1 MTTITPKEITKAI
14 TLASDIARPGIMP
27 ALSHIVIGNGQIIAS
42 DLENQITIAAPFDF
56 EPYMVPAAK
65 FRSILGTL
73 PDDVPLKLEHKDG
86 VLMVK
91 SGKSKFKIQ
100 TLPADQFPT
109 MEIGDPRGYMEL
121 DQATLKKMLHDV
133 QHAMADKHV
142 QQWANGLLL
151 EVKANELTV
160 VSTDGNRL
168 AKATHPFQGDD
179 AAIIIPRNT
188 VHRLHKILNDGPVT
202 VELYEGKAQFTIGDT
217 VLLTKLIDT
226 KYPDYRRILPKPQNK
241 VLVDREIFLE
251 AFNRSAVVLEKNRA
265 AKVSIGTMLS
275 VTCQNNGEVA
285 SDEFEFS
292 YAGPVVDIGLNPDYM
307 HDAMVA
313 IGGDE
318 VEFGFTDAKSAVTLE
333 GEGLFCVVMQL
344 RI

>member
-14 TLASDIARPGIMP
+14 ALASDIARPSIMP

-42 DLENQITIAAPFDF
+42 DTENQITIAAPFDF

-65 FRSILGTL
+65 FRSILSTL
-73 PDDVPLKLEHKDG
+73 PDDVPLKLDHKDG

-100 TLPADQFPT
+100 TLPADQFPV
-109 MEIGDPRGYMEL
+109 MEIDAPKASLTL

-133 QHAMADKHV
+133 QHSMADKHV
-142 QQWANGLLL
+142 QAWANGLLL
-151 EVKANELTV
+151 EVKNDELTIV
-160 VSTDGNRL
+160 ATDGARL
-168 AKATHPFQGDD
+168 AKHTEPFPGAD

-188 VHRLHKILNDGPVT
+188 VHRLHKILNDGPVI
-202 VELYEGKAQFTIGDT
+202 VNLYEGKAEFVIDGL

-226 KYPDYRRILPKPQNK
+226 KYPDYRRILPKPQHK

-265 AKVSIGTMLS
+265 AKVSIGPMLS

-292 YAGPVVDIGLNPDYM
+292 YAGPAFEIGLNPDYM
-307 HDAMVA
+307 RDAMTA

-333 GEGLFCVVMQL
+333 GDDLFCVVMQL

>member
-1 MTTITPKEITKAI
+1 MTTITPKDINKSI

-27 ALSHIVIGNGQIIAS
+27 ALSHIVIGNGQIISS

-65 FRSILGTL
+65 FKSILGTL

-100 TLPADQFPT
+100 TLPADQFPV
-109 MEIGDPRGYMEL
+109 MELGEPKSTMEL
-121 DQATLKKMLHDV
+121 DQSMLKKMLHDV

-151 EVKANELTV
+151 EVNESQLTV
-160 VSTDGNRL
+160 VATDGPRL
-168 AKATHPFQGDD
+168 AKSTQPFQGV
-179 AAIIIPRNT
+179 APAIIIPRNT
-188 VHRLHKILNDGPVT
+188 VHRLQKILNDGPVT
-202 VELYEGKAQFTIGDT
+202 VNLYDGKAEFIIGDN

-226 KYPDYRRILPKPQNK
+226 KYPDYRRILPSPKNK
-241 VLVDREIFLE
+241 VLVDREIFVE

-265 AKVSIGTMLS
+265 AQVSIGAMLS

-285 SDEFEFS
+285 SDEFEFP

-307 HDAMVA
+307 RDAMAA

-318 VEFGFTDAKSAVTLE
+318 VTFGFTDGKSAVTLE

>member
-14 TLASDIARPGIMP
+14 TLASDIARPGSMP

-42 DLENQITIAAPFDF
+42 DMENQITIAAPFDF
-56 EPYMVPAAK
+56 DPYMVPAAK

-73 PDDVPLKLEHKDG
+73 PDDVPLKLDHKDG

-109 MEIGDPRGYMEL
+109 MEVGVAISEFEL
-121 DQATLKKMLHDV
+121 GQSTLKTMLHDV

-142 QQWANGLLL
+142 QPALNGVLF
-151 EVKANELTV
+151 EAKDNELTAV
-160 VSTDGNRL
+160 ATDGFRL
-168 AKATHPFQGDD
+168 AKRTEKFSGAD
-179 AAIIIPRNT
+179 ACIIIPRNT
-188 VHRLHKILNDGPVT
+188 VHRLQKMLGDGKIT
-202 VELYEGKAQFTIGDT
+202 VRLSEGKAEFVIGAMAL
-217 VLLTKLIDT
+217 VTKIIDAR
-226 KYPDYRRILPKPQNK
+226 YPDYRRILPKPANK
-241 VLVDREIFLE
+241 VLVDREIFVE

-265 AKVSIGTMLS
+265 AKVTVGPMLG
-275 VTCQNNGEVA
+275 VECQNNGEVA
-285 SDEFEFS
+285 SDEFEFNYS
-292 YAGPVVDIGLNPDYM
+292 GPVVEIGLNPDYM
-307 HDAMVA
+307 RDAMAA

-333 GEGLFCVVMQL
+333 REGMFCVVMQL
-344 RI
+344 RV